1 MNEIFLW
8 WIIYYGSSANRCSK
22 IQNSFIL
29 ETFSYAKDVGGML
42 LDWVVGAKLVE
53 GLNLMFNTTRFTRDL
68 IPLACATLATI
79 GRYFKASQSNTNKS
93 N

>member
-1 MNEIFLW
+1 MN
-8 WIIYYGSSANRCSK
+8 K
-22 IQNSFIL
+22 L
-29 ETFSYAKDVGGML
+29 ETTGIVSIIIGFIALLVFSPVLTFFCAYVGGML